1 MQGTGILV
9 SEDDTTYEGEF
20 SDDWTLNGKVTL
32 MKELDLRVNVA
43 SVQCSQAGH
52 QGRVQPARK
61 NKPGLL
67 LHSRSGPLNRLTSL
81 YFFFLLCFSIFFFYS
96 L

>member
-20 SDDWTLNGKVTL
+20 SDDWTLNGKVTP
-32 MKELDLRVNVA
+32 MKGLDLRVDVA

-52 QGRVQPARK
+52 QDRVQPVSQ
-61 NKPGLL
+61 NKP
-67 LHSRSGPLNRLTSL
+67 
-81 YFFFLLCFSIFFFYS
+81 
-96 L
+96 